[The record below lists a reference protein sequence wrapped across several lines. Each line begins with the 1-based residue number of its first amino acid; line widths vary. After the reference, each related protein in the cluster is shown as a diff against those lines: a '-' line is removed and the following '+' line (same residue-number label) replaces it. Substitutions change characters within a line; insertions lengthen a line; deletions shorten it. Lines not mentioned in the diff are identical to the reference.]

1 MASLTETFDIRSAV
15 AGGCVSMT
23 RDPFDPRYLSWLTQQ
38 IAVPVGNRTYL
49 QLFAELHNKEFV
61 WLIPNDD
68 NRLADGLELRGE
80 FFNVHGEDVGED
92 GASVLEVLIALSRRL
107 AFTADGDPEVWAWRL
122 IQNLELDKF
131 WDPLK
136 SASKIQ
142 DLDDRL
148 EALIWRTYHSD
159 GQGGFFPLAWPEED
173 QRKVELWYQM
183 NAFIEE
189 QVEL

>member
-1 MASLTETFDIRSAV
+1 
-15 AGGCVSMT
+15 MT
-23 RDPFDPRYLSWLTQQ
+23 RDPYNPKYLSWLNAQ

-68 NRLADGLELRGE
+68 NRIADGMELRGE
-80 FFNVHGEDVGED
+80 FFGQYNGDMSEE
-92 GASVLEVLIALSRRL
+92 GASVLEVLIGLSRRI
-107 AFTADGDPEVWAWRL
+107 AFIADGDPEVWAWRL
-122 IQNLELDKF
+122 IMNLELDKF

-136 SASKIQ
+136 SAAKVQ
-142 DLDDRL
+142 DLDNRL
-148 EALIWRTYHSD
+148 ETLIWRTYHSD
-159 GQGGFFPLAWPEED
+159 GQGGFFPLAWADED

-183 NAFIEE
+183 NAFVEE

>member
-1 MASLTETFDIRSAV
+1 
-15 AGGCVSMT
+15 MT
-23 RDPFDPRYLSWLTQQ
+23 RDPFDPRYLSWLRNQ

-49 QLFAELHNKEFV
+49 QLFSELHNKEFV
-61 WLIPNDD
+61 WLVPNDD
-68 NRLADGLELRGE
+68 NRLQDGLELRGE
-80 FFNVHGEDVGED
+80 FFQVYGEDIGEE

-136 SASKIQ
+136 SASKLQ
-142 DLDDRL
+142 DLDNRL